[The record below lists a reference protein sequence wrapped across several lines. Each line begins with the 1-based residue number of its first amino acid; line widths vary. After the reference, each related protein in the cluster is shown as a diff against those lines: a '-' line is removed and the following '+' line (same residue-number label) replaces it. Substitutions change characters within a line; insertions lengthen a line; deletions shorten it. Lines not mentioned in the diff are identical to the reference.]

1 MNTNARYSHLAVSL
15 ILAVG
20 LWGCTSSE
28 EARRSPAP
36 APPPPPDE
44 PQVQR
49 TYDYPHT
56 AEQTRR
62 QGLRRKLVVALVR
75 FAEDQPVEDV
85 PFGPK
90 PEDEQPEDATA
101 TVELNVEIGGDAP
114 SANPPTVARPGALGQ
129 RSRHMLK
136 RELLESDAFVV
147 VERDGILDILREL
160 QFGQSEYVNPET
172 TPGLGEIMSVQYLL
186 EGSIGRN
193 EDRSFKETV
202 DAVPDYEDRGPSLV
216 ERILNPDR
224 ASMRTRLRE
233 LHRLRVR
240 KARLQQLQREY
251 PYGVYLSLYNVRTSE
266 LAAEALGIGGTRQ
279 EAIMDAVEELV
290 DECLDIPQPP
300 RVAWVDEDRV
310 FVDLGEDDDVEI
322 GQRYRYVSLGSTIRN
337 SAGQIIGRDEQE
349 GGVIEITRVEPLMSV
364 GTVVVRVTDPAV
376 GDRVELAE

>member
-1 MNTNARYSHLAVSL
+1 MTANVRRLWLIGGLTLTLA
-15 ILAVG
+15 

-44 PQVQR
+44 PQMQR

-56 AEQTRR
+56 VENTWQ

-101 TVELNVEIGGDAP
+101 TVELNVEIGGAP

-160 QFGQSEYVNPET
+160 QFGQNEHVNPET

-193 EDRSFKETV
+193 EDRSFKDTV
-202 DAVPDYEDRGPSLV
+202 DAVPDYEDRGPSLI

-224 ASMRTRLRE
+224 ASMRVRLRE
-233 LHRLRVR
+233 LQQLRIR
-240 KARLQQLQREY
+240 RARLHQLQHEY

-279 EAIMDAVEELV
+279 EAILDAVEELV

-300 RVAWVDEDRV
+300 RVAWVEEDRV

-322 GQRYRYVSLGSTIRN
+322 GQRYRYVSQGRIIRN

-364 GTVVVRVTDPAV
+364 GRIVRRVGEPAV
-376 GDRVELAE
+376 GDRIEVGE